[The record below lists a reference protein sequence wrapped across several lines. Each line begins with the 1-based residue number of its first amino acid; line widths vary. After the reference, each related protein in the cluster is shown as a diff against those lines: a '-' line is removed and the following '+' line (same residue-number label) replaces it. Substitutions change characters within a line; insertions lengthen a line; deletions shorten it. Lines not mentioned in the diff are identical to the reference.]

1 MLLFYDNFCTL
12 RQTFIYKINCYLMI
26 ENRSKNLPE
35 INNLVLGKVV
45 KITKHGI
52 YAELIEYEGLS
63 AYCHVREIAAAWI
76 RNIRNFVRLDQQIVA
91 KVLRVNRKT
100 RQIDISMKRVSE
112 SQKKDKIH
120 QYKNQKSAIAIVNLI
135 SKQLNTTPEKVL
147 KVIEEPLFD
156 EFGTLYSAFEYIAA
170 EGEIDL
176 LSLGLPEEYV
186 DAIIEMS
193 KSSIKIATYEKE
205 VKIGLRSF
213 APDGVEQIRQVLFNI
228 SAALT
233 KYDIEYEITS
243 IGAPTYRLWV
253 SGKFVEDIED
263 ALEIAKS
270 TLHESA
276 NAIDDLDYS
285 LKIE

>member
-1 MLLFYDNFCTL
+1 M
-12 RQTFIYKINCYLMI
+12 
-26 ENRSKNLPE
+26 SKVSSEKLPDV
-35 INNLVLGKVV
+35 NDLVLGKVV

-52 YAELIEYEGLS
+52 YAELIEYKGLT

-91 KVLRVNRKT
+91 KVLLVNRKT
-100 RQIDISMKRVSE
+100 RQIDISIKRVSE
-112 SQKKDKIH
+112 SQKKDKIQ

-135 SKQLNTTPEKVL
+135 AKKLNVSPGEVL
-147 KVIEEPLFD
+147 STIEAPLKD
-156 EFGTLYSAFEYIAA
+156 EFGTMYSAFEYIAA

-176 LSLGLPEEYV
+176 TTLGLPPKYI
-186 DAIIEMS
+186 DAIVEMS

-228 SAALT
+228 SNALT
-233 KYDIEYEITS
+233 KYENVEYEITS
-243 IGAPTYRLWV
+243 IGAPTYRLWL

-263 ALEIAKS
+263 ALNIAES
-270 TLHESA
+270 TLKESA
-276 NAIDDLDYS
+276 DKMDELEYS
-285 LKIE
+285 IKIE